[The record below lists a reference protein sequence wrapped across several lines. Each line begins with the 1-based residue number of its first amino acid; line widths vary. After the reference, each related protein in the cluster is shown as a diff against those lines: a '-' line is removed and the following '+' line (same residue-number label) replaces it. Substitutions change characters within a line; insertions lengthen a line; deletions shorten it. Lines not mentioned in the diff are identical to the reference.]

1 MTWDA
6 LAAIAGTVA
15 AFAVALTVVYLAI
28 QVRRNTLATR
38 SQTYYL
44 ATNALAEAAALIGTD
59 PQVTRIYRIGLT
71 NPDDLTDNERMQF
84 ALLCVSQFR
93 RYENLYFQYRTGLV
107 ERISG
112 TAIGRTSCG
121 SSIAPVCRRGGK
133 NGDSRSARAFANTLK
148 ARAPVTSSP
157 RVIAGSSLLD
167 VAAEPA
173 RAANLRRR
181 ASPAFSGRQ
190 GAALAVSMPQC

>member
-1 MTWDA
+1 VRAAQLVVALDIRQPASRPVARGWTPTFGREGGAMTWDA

-71 NPDDLTDNERMQF
+71 NPDELTDNERMQF

-107 ERISG
+107 DEDFWDGHRENILWFFYRPGMQAWWKER
-112 TAIGRTSCG
+112 R
-121 SSIAPVCRRGGK
+121 
-133 NGDSRSARAFANTLK
+133 L
-148 ARAPVTSSP
+148 
-157 RVIAGSSLLD
+157 
-167 VAAEPA
+167 
-173 RAANLRRR
+173 
-181 ASPAFSGRQ
+181 AFSKSFRDDVEGSRPSD
-190 GAALAVSMPQC
+190 LKSPSDRRV